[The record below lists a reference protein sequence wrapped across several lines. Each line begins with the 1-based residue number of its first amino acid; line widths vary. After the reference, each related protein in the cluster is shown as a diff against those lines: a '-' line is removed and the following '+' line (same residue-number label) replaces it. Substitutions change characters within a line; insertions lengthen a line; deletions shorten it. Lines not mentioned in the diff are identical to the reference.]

1 MKRKRKL
8 EVVITGIPQEW
19 IGPVRVQELEE
30 KKIPYFLRDGSFEIV
45 LENPELATEL
55 LKKECHF
62 LL

>member
-19 IGPVRVQELEE
+19 IGSVRIQELEE
-30 KKIPYFLRDGSFEIV
+30 KKISYFLRGGSFEIV